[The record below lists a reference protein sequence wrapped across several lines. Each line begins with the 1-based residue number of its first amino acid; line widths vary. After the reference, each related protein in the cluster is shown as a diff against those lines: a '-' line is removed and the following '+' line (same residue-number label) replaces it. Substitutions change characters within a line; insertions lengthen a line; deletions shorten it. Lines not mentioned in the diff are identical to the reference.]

1 MSSENTEWISVSE
14 LARRKNCSTTKIY
27 NDIRGGMY
35 EVQKFYRGKMAG
47 YVIKVNKDEQGT
59 FGVTGK

>member
-27 NDIRGGMY
+27 NDIKGGMY

-47 YVIKVNKDEQGT
+47 YVIKVNKDE
-59 FGVTGK
+59 